1 MACKQMIC
9 VFNLKKQ
16 NKKKVPNFPLEEK
29 KKAILKTK
37 EKVDGERCLSPG
49 PQMPLHLPR
58 HMGFPLT
65 LGQLQGL
72 SIASAL

>member
-29 KKAILKTK
+29 KKSHFENK
-37 EKVDGERCLSPG
+37 GESRWREMLEPWASDAPAPSQAHG
-49 PQMPLHLPR
+49 LPFNLR
-58 HMGFPLT
+58 TTAGT
-65 LGQLQGL
+65 
-72 SIASAL
+72 